1 MQVLLNAGSEDG
13 AGRSAAILRESPE
26 EQSAADFPS
35 GVLDD
40 GQVQPFGLL
49 PVAWDIIEI
58 LGIGADLLKQ
68 GPLRFDVCQILLA
81 LVFAATLSD
90 EPVLPPN
97 ALQCVVADPQVE
109 LTNQA
114 AGAKGG
120 QRFTEFEQLRFAVS
134 GSLVRLAMP
143 GAGPFCQPPW
153 AELLVAAQPLADGG
167 HGGGKE
173 ARRGL
178 DAPLLGALHQT
189 QAMVV
194 SVFHFTHQIEIAGGS
209 NHDAVILAAARR
221 PALPPAGRPSPSA
234 SFHSS
239 TSTSPGGY
247 DVTGLFQCRLR
258 LDCQRRCRHDG
269 KRVQQLP
276 SGQRSAFVGTDERV
290 NVSDHRCSLLR
301 RWISSGPEFRRNPG
315 YYGAGS
321 REWWHS
327 KGQHKI
333 FDPLSKTVGGEVSQ

>member
-40 GQVQPFGLL
+40 GQVQPLGLL

-247 DVTGLFQCRLR
+247 DVTGLFQLSGWFALSCPPRIIFRLLRPRRPYACVQRAPRQDHRSARFHDFRFPAMHRERLR
-258 LDCQRRCRHDG
+258 RA
-269 KRVQQLP
+269 LP
-276 SGQRSAFVGTDERV
+276 AR
-290 NVSDHRCSLLR
+290 
-301 RWISSGPEFRRNPG
+301 
-315 YYGAGS
+315 
-321 REWWHS
+321 
-327 KGQHKI
+327 
-333 FDPLSKTVGGEVSQ
+333 

>member
-68 GPLRFDVCQILLA
+68 GPLRFD
-81 LVFAATLSD
+81 
-90 EPVLPPN
+90 
-97 ALQCVVADPQVE
+97 
-109 LTNQA
+109 
-114 AGAKGG
+114 
-120 QRFTEFEQLRFAVS
+120 VS

-247 DVTGLFQCRLR
+247 DVTGLFHVSTVVDKSPPIHYCFRL
-258 LDCQRRCRHDG
+258 
-269 KRVQQLP
+269 
-276 SGQRSAFVGTDERV
+276 
-290 NVSDHRCSLLR
+290 SLQ
-301 RWISSGPEFRRNPG
+301 
-315 YYGAGS
+315 AGC
-321 REWWHS
+321 W
-327 KGQHKI
+327 
-333 FDPLSKTVGGEVSQ
+333 